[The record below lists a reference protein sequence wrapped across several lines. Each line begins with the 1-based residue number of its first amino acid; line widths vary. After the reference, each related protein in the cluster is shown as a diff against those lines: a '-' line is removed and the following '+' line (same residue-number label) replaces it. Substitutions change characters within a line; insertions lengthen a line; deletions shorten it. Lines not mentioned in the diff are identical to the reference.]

1 MFETFSK
8 ITQFALFDS
17 FFFLG
22 VIHPGLNPSG
32 GKKKVSGRNLDGQR
46 EEEKGEEAGN
56 TTNSSASCPVPFT
69 FPLREQKAK
78 AKARDFYI
86 IRTIL
91 NTGVTVAA
99 GKGEEEEEL
108 IIIIIIKTNQD
119 KEGGELDGYRNT
131 RTGKKVPL
139 FPLSFFPSSYS
150 LFLLPP
156 PLFFSRIFLFA
167 CQLGVSN
174 TSLYYETNER
184 EEKRQKKKLRWS
196 V

>member
-1 MFETFSK
+1 M
-8 ITQFALFDS
+8 
-17 FFFLG
+17 
-22 VIHPGLNPSG
+22 
-32 GKKKVSGRNLDGQR
+32 SGRNLDGQR
-46 EEEKGEEAGN
+46 GEEKGEEAGN
-56 TTNSSASCPVPFT
+56 TTIPWG
-69 FPLREQKAK
+69 EQKAK

-99 GKGEEEEEL
+99 GKGEEEEL
-108 IIIIIIKTNQD
+108 IIIIIIIKTNQD

-184 EEKRQKKKLRWS
+184 EEKRQKKTEMGCVAAIYSYLYCER
-196 V
+196 